1 MTRLLVRAGGWNV
14 AVTEAERAARI
25 DACRKQFREAG
36 LPLFDE
42 DFSASTNVFN
52 RAAPLLVLVFAAEM
66 FGAIKLD
73 WSIWANL
80 GAVAAGIAILLAVGA
95 LINRWRGRRWN
106 SMPRHVGRV
115 EQAAF
120 VIVPALLPLIF
131 GGQTR
136 SAWVTA
142 LGNLLLLVLIYAVLG
157 YGLTS
162 ILGWALRRITRQLM
176 ASFALLARAVPLLLI
191 FALLIFLTTEMWEVF
206 TLIADADLILVGV
219 LFVGLGTAFLFARLP
234 QEVRM
239 LESDVSDAPTPLGKR
254 QRRNVGLVLF
264 TSQALQ
270 VLIVTLMIAAFF
282 IVFGGIAVTEEL
294 RERWTGEG
302 SDVLAEFDLLGEPFQ
317 ISVELLKVTAGI
329 AAFTGLYFAI
339 AMLTDS
345 TYREEF
351 LDEVTGE
358 LREVFRVREEY
369 LRLRSGG

>member
-1 MTRLLVRAGGWNV
+1 
-14 AVTEAERAARI
+14 
-25 DACRKQFREAG
+25 
-36 LPLFDE
+36 
-42 DFSASTNVFN
+42 
-52 RAAPLLVLVFAAEM
+52 
-66 FGAIKLD
+66 
-73 WSIWANL
+73 
-80 GAVAAGIAILLAVGA
+80 
-95 LINRWRGRRWN
+95 
-106 SMPRHVGRV
+106 
-115 EQAAF
+115 
-120 VIVPALLPLIF
+120 
-131 GGQTR
+131 
-136 SAWVTA
+136 
-142 LGNLLLLVLIYAVLG
+142 VLG

-162 ILGWALRRITRQLM
+162 ILGWALRRITKQLM
-176 ASFALLARAVPLLLI
+176 ASFALLARAVTLLLI

-234 QEVRM
+234 QEVRR
-239 LESDVSDAPTPLGKR
+239 LESEVSEAPTPLGKR

-294 RERWTGEG
+294 RERWTGLAD
-302 SDVLAEFDLLGEPFQ
+302 SDVIAEFELLGEPFQ

-358 LREVFRVREEY
+358 LREVFSVREEY
-369 LRLRSGG
+369 LRLRSGD

>member
-1 MTRLLVRAGGWNV
+1 MTEV
-14 AVTEAERAARI
+14 EREARI
-25 DACRKQFREAG
+25 AACTKQFREAG

-73 WSIWANL
+73 WSVWANL
-80 GAVAAGIAILLAVGA
+80 GAVAAGIAVLLLVGGM
-95 LINRWRGRRWN
+95 INRWRGRPWN

-142 LGNLLLLVLIYAVLG
+142 VGNLVLLLLIYAVLG

-162 ILGWALRRITRQLM
+162 ILGWVLRRLTRQLM
-176 ASFALLARAVPLLLI
+176 TSFALLAKAVPLLLI

-206 TLIADADLILVGV
+206 NLIADADLIAVGV

-234 QEVRM
+234 QEVRRI
-239 LESDVSDAPTPLGKR
+239 ESEVSEAPTPLGKR

-270 VLIVTLMIAAFF
+270 VLIVTLMVAAFF
-282 IVFGGIAVTEEL
+282 IVFGGIAVPEEL
-294 RERWTGEG
+294 VLRWTGLDEV
-302 SDVLAEFDLLGEPFQ
+302 DAVLRLDLLGEPFL

-358 LREVFRVREEY
+358 LRDVFRVREEY
-369 LRLRSGG
+369 LRLRGADAPTDA